1 MEETLERIDEPREGG
16 VRTTGGRER
25 RRENLIALV
34 HFKVFSLNSFIKC
47 WTVFLFLNEKE
58 YKKHLEK

>member
-25 RRENLIALV
+25 RRENL
-34 HFKVFSLNSFIKC
+34 SLNYYYTLKYFVL
-47 WTVFLFLNEKE
+47 TALLNDGQFF
-58 YKKHLEK
+58 YS